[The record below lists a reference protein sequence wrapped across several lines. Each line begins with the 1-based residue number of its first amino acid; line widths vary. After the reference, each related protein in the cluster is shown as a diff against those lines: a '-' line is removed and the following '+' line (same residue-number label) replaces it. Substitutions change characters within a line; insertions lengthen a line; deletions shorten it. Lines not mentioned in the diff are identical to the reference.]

1 MRFSAAE
8 TLSSD
13 SCLVQVV
20 VVVVG
25 VLYTGEAGEREWVL
39 RRLAGDRP
47 PATSLAW
54 QLLVL
59 VQRGLRCCGI
69 NSYTDYGVAGV
80 LGPGRLVST
89 AHNTKSL
96 V

>member
-1 MRFSAAE
+1 M
-8 TLSSD
+8 
-13 SCLVQVV
+13 
-20 VVVVG
+20 VVG
-25 VLYTGEAGEREWVL
+25 VRYTGEAGERERVL

-54 QLLVL
+54 LLLVL

-69 NSYTDYGVAGV
+69 NNYKDYAVAGV
-80 LGPGRLVST
+80 LGPGRLVNT
-89 AHNTKSL
+89 AHNTKS